1 MKVENL
7 GSHKI
12 WSTFEYQIP
21 IEFVLKK
28 GVNKPLFQKEETTSL
43 EMRGFQ
49 FFSIQVKIVWGEGH
63 SPRD

>member
-21 IEFVLKK
+21 IEFGLKK
-28 GVNKPLFQKEETTSL
+28 RCKQTLISEGGNNFTWDEGLQIFLNPGQNSV
-43 EMRGFQ
+43 G
-49 FFSIQVKIVWGEGH
+49 WG
-63 SPRD
+63 P